1 MGAGDHIY
9 VERAWGLYSH
19 HGIDCGDGSVIHFQG
34 PDPMRARVKRS
45 SLEEFRGEGGVKV
58 LRESEEPA
66 RGSIQG
72 FVTEWL
78 DRRSD
83 RLQTPDLTSSPDAV
97 VARAESRLGEGEY
110 DLVFN
115 NCEHF
120 ANWCRTGRSYS
131 DQSDRMLAPVLDTSV
146 FAALSPQAL
155 LRFAT
160 EG

>member
-1 MGAGDHIY
+1 MEE
-9 VERAWGLYSH
+9 ERARNDDSLRSGAPPHARRGLR
-19 HGIDCGDGSVIHFQG
+19 GA
-34 PDPMRARVKRS
+34 RADARS
-45 SLEEFRGEGGVKV
+45 GLPRSTPAAPPA
-58 LRESEEPA
+58 PA
-66 RGSIQG
+66 RPAEHGPAARA
-72 FVTEWL
+72 L
-78 DRRSD
+78 
-83 RLQTPDLTSSPDAV
+83 
-97 VARAESRLGEGEY
+97 ARAESRLGEGEY

-155 LRFAT
+155 LSFAT